1 MPPKTE
7 YYLPDLTLPDLLD
20 RAILNHP
27 ELFIG
32 YSDKNS
38 NITIQTY
45 KELLDEAKRI
55 AAGLFHLGL
64 KQGDKIIIATR
75 YKRETVEMLWGA
87 FLLGLVPT
95 VLQPPASFSGD
106 NPSLAKLLKTQI

>member
-1 MPPKTE
+1 MPQETA
-7 YYLPDLTLPDLLD
+7 YYQPELTLPDLLT
-20 RAILNHP
+20 RAILKNP

-38 NITIQTY
+38 NITVQTY
-45 KELLDEAKRI
+45 QELLVEAKRI

-75 YKRETVEMLWGA
+75 YKRETVEMLWGNA
-87 FLLGLVPT
+87 
-95 VLQPPASFSGD
+95 A
-106 NPSLAKLLKTQI
+106 